1 MWKAGFRVEEPGAEA
16 LGREGKEAAERGP
29 RTAEEESRR
38 VCGGGPA
45 AP

>member
-1 MWKAGFRVEEPGAEA
+1 MWKAGFRDGEPGAEA
-16 LGREGKEAAERGP
+16 LGGGKEAAERGP
-29 RTAEEESRR
+29 RSAEEESRR